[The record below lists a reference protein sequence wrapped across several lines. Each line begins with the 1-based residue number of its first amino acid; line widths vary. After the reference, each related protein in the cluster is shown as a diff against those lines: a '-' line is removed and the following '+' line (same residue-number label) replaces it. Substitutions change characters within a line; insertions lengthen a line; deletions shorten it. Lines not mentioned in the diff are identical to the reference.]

1 MKAVYQKPLTVTV
14 AYNKEG
20 FLLTATNPWDHADT
34 KKGFFDEGE
43 DDNLKSNDLWYNDK
57 DNLWE

>member
-20 FLLTATNPWDHADT
+20 FLLTATNPFDHADT
-34 KKGFFDEGE
+34 KKGFFDE
-43 DDNLKSNDLWYNDK
+43 DDVDDIKEN
-57 DNLWE
+57 NLWDDDPFGE

>member
-34 KKGFFDEGE
+34 KKGFF
-43 DDNLKSNDLWYNDK
+43 KSNDLWDDSK

>member
-20 FLLTATNPWDHADT
+20 FLLTATNSWDHADT

-43 DDNLKSNDLWYNDK
+43 DDNLKSNDLWDDNDSFG
-57 DNLWE
+57 E